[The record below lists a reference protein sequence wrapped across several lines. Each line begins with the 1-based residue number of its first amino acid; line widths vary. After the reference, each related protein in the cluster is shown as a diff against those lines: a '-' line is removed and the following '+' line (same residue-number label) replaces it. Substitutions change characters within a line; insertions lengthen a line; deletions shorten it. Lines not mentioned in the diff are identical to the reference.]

1 MSWVA
6 KALIAGMT
14 SFVAT
19 NLDDI
24 LILLL
29 FFSQVN
35 AVFRPKHII
44 AGQYLGFLVLIAA
57 SLPGF
62 FGGLIV
68 PKTWIGLLG
77 FLPIAIGISH
87 LFQQE
92 EEETNLQ
99 AVPNDLSSSK
109 AKLPILSTLMNLLA
123 PQSYHVA
130 AVTVANG
137 GDNIGIYIPL
147 FANSDLASLGIILS
161 VFLVMVGVWC
171 VIAKQ
176 LAGHPAIAQFLSR
189 YGKTLVPFVLIGL
202 GVYILIDSGS
212 YQLLPFL

>member
-62 FGGLIV
+62 FGGLII

-92 EEETNLQ
+92 EETNLQ
-99 AVPNDLSSSK
+99 AVPNDVNLSK
-109 AKLPILSTLMNLLA
+109 ATLMIA

-147 FANSDLASLGIILS
+147 FANSDLATLSVILS
-161 VFLVMVGVWC
+161 VFFVMVGVWC
-171 VIAKQ
+171 GIAAQ
-176 LAGHPAIAQFLSR
+176 LARHPAIAPLLTR

-202 GVYILIDSGS
+202 GVYILIESGS